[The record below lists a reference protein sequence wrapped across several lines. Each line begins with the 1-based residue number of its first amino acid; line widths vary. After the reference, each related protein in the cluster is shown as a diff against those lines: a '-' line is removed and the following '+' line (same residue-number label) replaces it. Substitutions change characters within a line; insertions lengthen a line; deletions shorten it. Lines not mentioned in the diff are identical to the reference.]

1 MIKIEKEIK
10 GNVAVMKLEGWLDT
24 QTTAEF
30 AKELEALDDSIEELI
45 LDFEKLEYT
54 SSAGLRQIVAAHK
67 KMNGKLTVK
76 NICSEIMDVFKMTG
90 FNKRLHIE

>member
-1 MIKIEKEIK
+1 MIKIEKEINGK
-10 GNVAVMKLEGWLDT
+10 VAVLKLEGWLDT

-30 AKELEALDDSIEELI
+30 AKELESLEKNVEELI
-45 LDFEKLEYT
+45 LDFAKLEYT

-90 FNKRLHIE
+90 FDKRLHIE

>member
-1 MIKIEKEIK
+1 MIKIEKEINGK
-10 GNVAVMKLEGWLDT
+10 VAVLKLEGWLDT

-30 AKELEALDDSIEELI
+30 AKEIDSLDKNIKELI
-45 LDFEKLEYT
+45 LDFSKLEYT

-76 NICSEIMDVFKMTG
+76 NVCSEIMDVFKMTG
-90 FNKRLHIE
+90 FDKRLHIE

>member
-1 MIKIEKEIK
+1 MIKIEEEFNGKTAII
-10 GNVAVMKLEGWLDT
+10 KLEGWLDT

-30 AKELEALDDSIEELI
+30 AKELDSLDKNIEELV
-45 LDFEKLEYT
+45 LDLKKLEYT

-76 NICSEIMDVFKMTG
+76 NLSSEILDVFKMTG
-90 FNKRLHIE
+90 FDKRLHIE

>member
-1 MIKIEKEIK
+1 MIKIEKEIN
-10 GNVAVMKLEGWLDT
+10 GNIATLKLEGWLDT

-30 AKELEALDDSIEELI
+30 AKELENIDTSVEELV
-45 LDFEKLEYT
+45 LDLKKLEYT

-76 NICSEIMDVFKMTG
+76 NISSEIMDVFEMTG
-90 FNKRLHIE
+90 FSKRLHIE

>member
-1 MIKIEKEIK
+1 MIKIEKEIN
-10 GNVAVMKLEGWLDT
+10 GNVAVLKLEGWLDT

-30 AKELEALDDSIEELI
+30 AKELESLEKNVEELI
-45 LDFEKLEYT
+45 LDFTKLEYT

-90 FNKRLHIE
+90 FDKRLHIE

>member
-1 MIKIEKEIK
+1 MIKIEKEIN
-10 GNVAVMKLEGWLDT
+10 GNIATLKLEGWLDT

-30 AKELEALDDSIEELI
+30 AKELENIDASVEELV
-45 LDFEKLEYT
+45 LDLKKLEYT

-76 NICSEIMDVFKMTG
+76 NISSEIMDVFEMTG
-90 FNKRLHIE
+90 FSKRLHIE

>member
-10 GNVAVMKLEGWLDT
+10 GNSAIMKLEGWLDT
-24 QTTAEF
+24 QTSSDF
-30 AKELEALDDSIEELI
+30 AKAIEELENSI
-45 LDFEKLEYT
+45 TELTLDLEKLEYT

-76 NICSEIMDVFKMTG
+76 NVCSEIMDVFKMTG
-90 FNKRLHIE
+90 FDKRLHIE

>member
-1 MIKIEKEIK
+1 MIKIEKEIN
-10 GNVAVMKLEGWLDT
+10 GNVAVLKLAGWLDT
-24 QTTAEF
+24 QTTSEF
-30 AKELEALDDSIEELI
+30 AKELETLEDSIKELI

-76 NICSEIMDVFKMTG
+76 NVCSEIMDVFKLTG
-90 FNKRLHIE
+90 FDKRLHIE

>member
-1 MIKIEKEIK
+1 MIKIEKEIN

-30 AKELEALDDSIEELI
+30 GKALDALESNIKELI

-90 FNKRLHIE
+90 FDKRLHIE

>member
-1 MIKIEKEIK
+1 MIKIEKEINGK
-10 GNVAVMKLEGWLDT
+10 VAVLKLEGWLDT

-30 AKELEALDDSIEELI
+30 AKELESLEKDVEELI
-45 LDFEKLEYT
+45 LDFAKLEYT

-90 FNKRLHIE
+90 FDKRLHIE

>member
-1 MIKIEKEIK
+1 MIKIEKEIN

-30 AKELEALDDSIEELI
+30 GKALDALESNIDELI

-90 FNKRLHIE
+90 FDKRLHIE

>member
-1 MIKIEKEIK
+1 MIKIEKEIN

-30 AKELEALDDSIEELI
+30 GKALDALENNIDELI
-45 LDFEKLEYT
+45 LDFKKLEYT

-90 FNKRLHIE
+90 FDKRLHIE

>member
-1 MIKIEKEIK
+1 MIKIEKEIN

-30 AKELEALDDSIEELI
+30 GKALDALESNIEELI

-67 KMNGKLTVK
+67 KMNG
-76 NICSEIMDVFKMTG
+76 
-90 FNKRLHIE
+90 

>member
-1 MIKIEKEIK
+1 MIKIEKEINGK
-10 GNVAVMKLEGWLDT
+10 VAVLKLEGWLDT
-24 QTTAEF
+24 QTTAEL
-30 AKELEALDDSIEELI
+30 AKELDSLEKDIEELI
-45 LDFEKLEYT
+45 FDFQKLEYT

-90 FNKRLHIE
+90 FDKRLHIE

>member
-1 MIKIEKEIK
+1 MIKIEKEIN
-10 GNVAVMKLEGWLDT
+10 GNIATVKLEGWLDT

-30 AKELEALDDSIEELI
+30 AKELESLDASVEELV
-45 LDFEKLEYT
+45 LDLEKLEYT

-76 NICSEIMDVFKMTG
+76 NISSEIMDVFEMTG
-90 FNKRLHIE
+90 FAKRLHIE

>member
-1 MIKIEKEIK
+1 MIKIEKEIN
-10 GNVAVMKLEGWLDT
+10 GNIATVKLEGWLDT

-30 AKELEALDDSIEELI
+30 AKELESLDASVEELI
-45 LDFEKLEYT
+45 LDLEKLEYT

-76 NICSEIMDVFKMTG
+76 NISSEIMDVFEMTG
-90 FNKRLHIE
+90 FAKRLHIE